1 MFSPRP
7 GRGYRFHSLQVEIIA
22 YGLATLKCGY
32 LWLMGPAY
40 EQRFCWNQNA
50 LLKKIDFGNHGEIT
64 ISWMVKPVTAI
75 RPHPLRIAARCC
87 SFVSRTRYPSRHCDI
102 VGGLFP
108 SACGIAKAGGRSRHS
123 IK

>member
-1 MFSPRP
+1 
-7 GRGYRFHSLQVEIIA
+7 
-22 YGLATLKCGY
+22 
-32 LWLMGPAY
+32 MGPAY

-108 SACGIAKAGGRSRHS
+108 SACGIAKAGERSPHS
-123 IK
+123 IKIKAGGDPCKENPRSIIFCVRNASP